1 MRRQRIGSDTEWEER
16 VGYSRAVRVGDRV
29 FVAGT
34 TATGEDGAVVEG
46 DAYEQTRRALANVER
61 ALEEAGA
68 SLADVVRTRLY
79 VTDADDWEA
88 VGRAHEEAFGD
99 VRPAATL
106 LEVSRLVDP
115 AMCVEVEVDAVV
127 DEADRE

>member
-1 MRRQRIGSDTEWEER
+1 MRRQRIESGTEWEET
-16 VGYSRAVRVGDRV
+16 VGYSRAVRVGRQV

-34 TATGEDGAVVEG
+34 TATDENGDVVDG
-46 DAYEQTRRALANVER
+46 DAYEQTTQVLGNVER

-68 SLADVVRTRLY
+68 SFDDVVRTRTY

-88 VGRAHEEAFGD
+88 VGRAHEEAFGE

-106 LEVSRLVDP
+106 VEVSRLVDP
-115 AMCVEVEVDAVV
+115 ALCVEIEVDAVV
-127 DEADRE
+127 DTVDD